1 MVYPNILDILS
12 FFPLVLESNEPRI
25 PTPTSIALTD
35 TSSISTGGVLRSKEL
50 RSVVETKRRNFS
62 RSASSSDSEDNGS
75 NHEIS
80 RLIHNRKNTRSP
92 SSLDD
97 LDCPITN
104 RGRSFSNVEHDI
116 SSNMI
121 SASNTFSNNGES
133 TKRRSGSSRA
143 NSLVSTNRSVLS
155 NINDENATN
164 TSGTISLPFFA
175 DRTRSLSTEHR
186 LANHSQMSIAS
197 RTSIRYCT
205 PRESTVFTKTEAPP
219 VVRLLQ
225 QTPHHDPIEVIK
237 TLIEH
242 QRQDHI
248 QTAIIVEEDTAPAI
262 PLLSDTNHRT
272 SFRKKRTSGTSKSN
286 IIAPSTDEMTRSNG
300 HLPSNSMFSS
310 LKYSLIKQRKSSRK
324 QRACCTVF

>member
-1 MVYPNILDILS
+1 MSFSSRS
-12 FFPLVLESNEPRI
+12 FFLEHDEPRI
-25 PTPTSIALTD
+25 STPTSIVLTD

-75 NHEIS
+75 NHEINRS
-80 RLIHNRKNTRSP
+80 RKNTRSP
-92 SSLDD
+92 SSFDEI
-97 LDCPITN
+97 DCSIPN
-104 RGRSFSNVEHDI
+104 RGRSFSNVEHDMSANII
-116 SSNMI
+116 SSG
-121 SASNTFSNNGES
+121 NTFSNIGES
-133 TKRRSGSSRA
+133 NKRRSGSSRA
-143 NSLVSTNRSVLS
+143 NSLVSTNRSMLS
-155 NINDENATN
+155 NINDETATN
-164 TSGTISLPFFA
+164 ASGTISLPFMS

-197 RTSIRYCT
+197 RTSIRYST

-225 QTPHHDPIEVIK
+225 QTPHHDPTDVIK

-262 PLLSDTNHRT
+262 PLLPDSNIRL
-272 SFRKKRTSGTSKSN
+272 SLKKKRNSSTSKSN
-286 IIAPSTDEMTRSNG
+286 VIAPTTDELNLSNG
-300 HLPSNSMFSS
+300 HLSSNSMLSS

-324 QRACCTVF
+324 HRACCTVF